1 MQEGLG
7 LRDGKGR
14 GGKGGRVVVWD
25 GKGRGGKGGRV
36 VVWDGKDSGVILGW
50 SGKGGS

>member
-7 LRDGKGR
+7 LR
-14 GGKGGRVVVWD
+14 D

>member
-25 GKGRGGKGGRV
+25 GKGGRV